1 MGLQLY
7 LKDTVLIDDYKFF
20 YIALEGQNKC
30 TLFRWSNPNKTCLWV
45 IPFTVLISFEL
56 VFLK

>member
-30 TLFRWSNPNKTCLWV
+30 TLFR
-45 IPFTVLISFEL
+45 
-56 VFLK
+56 